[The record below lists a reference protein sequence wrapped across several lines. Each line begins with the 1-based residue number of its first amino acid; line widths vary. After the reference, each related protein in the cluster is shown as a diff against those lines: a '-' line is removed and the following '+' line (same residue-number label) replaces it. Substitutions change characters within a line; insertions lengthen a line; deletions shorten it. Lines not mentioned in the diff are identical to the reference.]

1 MENQTTTRSSVGD
14 GSAQAGRVTGI
25 ACLWI
30 PVQDVETSTRWYT
43 QVLGLE
49 LLREPRRSED
59 GNANALCRL
68 APDGPGLFLTQVDT
82 AAPMHFDHRG
92 HRTAM
97 IEFRV
102 DDIEALYAHLVKEG
116 VEVFDRRDDP
126 PCGRYLH
133 LLDPDG
139 NKVQVFA
146 PI

>member
-1 MENQTTTRSSVGD
+1 MENPTATPSKVGD
-14 GSAQAGRVTGI
+14 KSAPAGRVTGI
-25 ACLWI
+25 ACLWV
-30 PVQDVETSTRWYT
+30 PVQDVEASTRWYT

-59 GNANALCRL
+59 GNRNALCRL
-68 APDGPGLFLTQVDT
+68 SPEGPGLFLTQVAT
-82 AAPMHFDHRG
+82 AAPMYFDHQG

-102 DDIEALYAHLVKEG
+102 DDIEALHARLVQEG
-116 VEVFDRRDDP
+116 VSVFDRLDEP

-139 NKVQVFA
+139 NKVQLFA